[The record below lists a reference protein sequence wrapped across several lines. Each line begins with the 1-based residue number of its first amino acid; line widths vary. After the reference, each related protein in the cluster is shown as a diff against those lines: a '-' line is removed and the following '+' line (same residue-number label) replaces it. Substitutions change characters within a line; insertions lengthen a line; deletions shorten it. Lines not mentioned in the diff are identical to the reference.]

1 MRDDLDKPSSET
13 GKRSTTLRLQAILTN
28 VPVAIDCVTRSAEA
42 AGFED
47 PVLYQVQL
55 AVDEACANVVHHAY
69 RGMEP
74 GDMEVSCTFDGQ
86 CLVIRVRDWGRGFSP
101 EDVPE
106 PDVKAPLE
114 KRTFG
119 GLGLFLLKQ
128 VMDQVEYTFDRER
141 GNELTMVKRLQAAG

>member
-1 MRDDLDKPSSET
+1 MDYMDERGSENQ
-13 GKRSTTLRLQAILTN
+13 GRSTTLRVKAILKN
-28 VPVAIDCVTRSAEA
+28 VPVAIDCVTRSAQQ

-47 PVLYQVQL
+47 SMLYQVQL

-69 RGMEP
+69 QGMEP
-74 GDMEVSCTFDGQ
+74 GDMEVSCSFDGQ
-86 CLVIRVRDWGRGFSP
+86 CLVIRVRDWGRGFCP
-101 EDVPE
+101 DDVPE

-128 VMDQVEYTFDRER
+128 VMDQVQFTFDRER
-141 GNELTMVKRLQAAG
+141 GNELTMMKRLQAVR